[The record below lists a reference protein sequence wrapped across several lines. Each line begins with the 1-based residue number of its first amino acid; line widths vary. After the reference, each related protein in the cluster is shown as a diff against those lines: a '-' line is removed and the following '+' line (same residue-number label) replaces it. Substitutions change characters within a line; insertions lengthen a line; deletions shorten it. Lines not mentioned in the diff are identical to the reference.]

1 MIEAKSSICYNKEN
15 QAGTVGPCRSRG
27 GGRVALADRRGS
39 TLSPEE
45 QIHALH
51 EKFQYPHSRIC
62 LWLEE
67 APFKDVEKSLLYA
80 WMAECDPGQV
90 LNMRKKEPWER
101 IQRHL
106 HLTPDRYQ
114 IRWHDYCAD
123 RLHRWWG
130 VDKAQALRLLQEGW
144 PMHYI
149 KMAALLSVPL
159 SMDMKTILQKR
170 TRECRWRT
178 WAVER
183 MGMDGDRYDSMMQA
197 ARNPSLPPRKEK
209 QESAPA
215 ERNRSL

>member
-1 MIEAKSSICYNKEN
+1 M
-15 QAGTVGPCRSRG
+15 
-27 GGRVALADRRGS
+27 ALADRRGN
-39 TLSPEE
+39 TLSLEE
-45 QIHALH
+45 QIRALH
-51 EKFQYPHSRIC
+51 EKFQYPHSRIR

-67 APFKDVEKSLLYA
+67 VPFRDVEKALLYA

-90 LNMRKKEPWER
+90 LDMRKKEPWER

-130 VDKAQALRLLQEGW
+130 VDKSQALRLLQEGW

-149 KMAALLSVPL
+149 KMAALLSGPL
-159 SMDMKTILQKR
+159 SMDMRAILQKR

-178 WAVER
+178 WAVEC

-197 ARNPSLPPRKEK
+197 AGNPSLPPRKEK
-209 QESAPA
+209 QESALA